1 VRFSKPIEFLSLL
14 CANGSEEDRSMPAR
28 PAWSGQIRVSLVAFK
43 ITLSSALKRGSQIP
57 LHELDRKSG
66 ERIHHQNITEDGTP
80 VDRENIVKGF
90 ETATDTYVMLEP
102 DEIDDI
108 RLPSSDTLA
117 LDTFV
122 DLDGIDIARFER
134 PYFVMPQGR
143 DGREIYAVMQKALI
157 DSGKAG
163 LGQIAMRGREELCAL
178 YAVEDGLM
186 LSTLRYDAELEEP
199 EDALPGTPAKKPK
212 TNSIELMRQLICEHS
227 APANFAKFHDH
238 YHEALRELVKAKQ
251 AHRKPRMPKTAKP
264 TAKVVNFMDALKKS
278 LHSRAQATPTAHRRR
293 RSA

>member
-1 VRFSKPIEFLSLL
+1 
-14 CANGSEEDRSMPAR
+14 MPAR
-28 PAWSGQIRVSLVAFK
+28 PAWSGQIRISLVAFK
-43 ITLSSALKRGSQIP
+43 IRLSSALKRDSQIP
-57 LHELDRKSG
+57 LHELDRRSG

-90 ETATDTYVMLEP
+90 ETTKDTYVMLEA

-117 LDTFV
+117 LDTFI
-122 DLDGIDIARFER
+122 DLHAIDIARFER

-143 DGREIYAVMQKALI
+143 DASEIYAVMQKALM

-199 EDALPGTPAKKPK
+199 DEALPGTPSKKPK
-212 TNSIELMRQLICEHS
+212 TDSVDLMRQLINEHS
-227 APANFAKFHDH
+227 SKSNFAKFHDH

-251 AHRKPRMPKTAKP
+251 AHRKPRMPKAAKP

-278 LHSRAQATPTAHRRR
+278 LHSRAHAAPTARKR

>member
-1 VRFSKPIEFLSLL
+1 MEFLFLF
-14 CANGSEEDRSMPAR
+14 CANSSEEDRTMPAR
-28 PAWSGQIRVSLVAFK
+28 PAWSGQIRISLVAFK
-43 ITLSSALKRGSQIP
+43 ITLSNALKRGSQIP

-90 ETATDTYVMLEP
+90 ETTKGAYVLIEP

-108 RLPSSDTLA
+108 RLPSSNTLA
-117 LDTFV
+117 LETFV
-122 DLDGIDIARFER
+122 DLEAIDIARFER
-134 PYFVMPQGR
+134 PYFVIPQGR
-143 DGREIYAVMQKALI
+143 DASEIYAVMQKALT

-199 EDALPGTPAKKPK
+199 EDALPGTPTKKPK
-212 TNSIELMRQLICEHS
+212 TDSIELMRQLINEHS

-238 YHEALRELVKAKQ
+238 YHEALRELVRVKQ
-251 AHRKPRMPKTAKP
+251 AHRKPRTSKPSKP

-278 LHSRAQATPTAHRRR
+278 LHSRAHATPTAHRRR